1 MTPSRFIILAT
12 LTTVI
17 AGGCTFVEKTAE
29 GEKARVLTL
38 EEVDTCRKLGK
49 TTVSVLDKII
59 GIERS
64 AETVA
69 EELRTQGRNSA
80 GDIGGDTIVPATVV
94 VDGKQTFYVY
104 KCIDPN
110 AE

>member
-1 MTPSRFIILAT
+1 MTSPRFFILAT
-12 LTTVI
+12 LTILLVN
-17 AGGCTFVEKTAE
+17 GCAFVKKTPE

-49 TTVSVLDKII
+49 TTVSVLDKIL
-59 GIERS
+59 GIARPV
-64 AETVA
+64 ETIA

-110 AE
+110 SG